1 MEVIV
6 AIVNPADVE
15 ILLPVSMLKY
25 LGFDMMAAM
34 QTI

>member
-15 ILLPVSMLKY
+15 IFLPVGMLKY
-25 LGFDMMAAM
+25 QVSHMTEVM